1 MLQNYANGNLL
12 KHIKMSLVCTYRLG
26 TALINKLASCP
37 LLTSSCYA
45 SRETIEIE
53 QWSLFEAWADFGRA
67 FLEAGHDIGG
77 GTWYN

>member
-1 MLQNYANGNLL
+1 MLQNYANGNFL

-77 GTWYN
+77 TWYN